1 MVDGCKIKAYKL
13 PPVVTTVSMR
23 KRDDEEINDD
33 EGMVQSD
40 PPPTQSMGSTEMGV
54 GVLFVHS
61 IPRETHILKTVN
73 AGAAEFISSVG
84 RQH

>member
-13 PPVVTTVSMR
+13 PPVVTTMSMR

-40 PPPTQSMGSTEMGV
+40 PPPTTKHGKHRDGCRCVVCTQ
-54 GVLFVHS
+54 H
-61 IPRETHILKTVN
+61 PRETHMLKTVN
-73 AGAAEFISSVG
+73 AGAAQFISSVG
-84 RQH
+84 RQY